1 MAQTEALQAPRRR
14 RRWAALVGADNVLVR
29 GAARV
34 PANVR
39 TKLLFGFLII
49 ATLLVLVGLLG
60 LRFLGQ
66 ANARVER
73 LGTLQQRAS
82 TYQTLQTQANQ
93 LRQLLAL
100 RAGGEPGFSTLTG
113 AKTSLP
119 GGRDWVLVDKTIAFA
134 LSALS
139 PSTNEATYGF
149 VPPPGDEVVLK
160 RIRLDFGRFARAISD
175 VSQL

>member
-1 MAQTEALQAPRRR
+1 MAQSEALEAPRSS
-14 RRWAALVGADNVLVR
+14 RRWEALVGADNWLVR
-29 GAARV
+29 AIARV

-39 TKLLFGFLII
+39 TKLLVGFLII
-49 ATLLVLVGLLG
+49 APLLVLVGLLR

-66 ANARVER
+66 ANARVDR

-119 GGRDWVLVDKTIAFA
+119 GGRTWALVDK
-134 LSALS
+134 
-139 PSTNEATYGF
+139 
-149 VPPPGDEVVLK
+149 
-160 RIRLDFGRFARAISD
+160 
-175 VSQL
+175 